1 MPDGRRGKMK
11 TRDIVGI
18 DFRDPSLLRQALTH
32 RSFVN
37 EKAGAKARDNERL
50 EFLGDAVLT
59 LVVADML
66 YRKYP
71 RLPEGE
77 LTQLRAALVRKE
89 ALSGFASRLG
99 FEAHMRV
106 GKGETLTGRGR
117 DTLLCN
123 AFEAVV
129 GAIFID
135 RGMRAAKRFATPLLL
150 ELLDEV
156 IASGSHIDARSALQE
171 LAQARWQETPRYD
184 LVHASGP
191 EHERV
196 FRVAVRLRGAVIASG
211 VGKSK
216 VAAAMDGARHALDLI
231 ETGQLPKLKRD

>member
-1 MPDGRRGKMK
+1 MANP
-11 TRDIVGI
+11 RDIVGI
-18 DFRDPSLLRQALTH
+18 DFGDASLLLRALTH
-32 RSFVN
+32 SSFVN

-59 LVVADML
+59 LIVADLL
-66 YRKYP
+66 YRKFP
-71 RLPEGE
+71 RMPEGE

-89 ALSGFASRLG
+89 ALASFASRL
-99 FEAHMRV
+99 ELDLHMRI
-106 GKGETLTGRGR
+106 GKGESLTGRGR
-117 DTLLCN
+117 ATLLCN

-135 RGMRAAKRFATPLLL
+135 RGLRAAKRFVTPMLLD
-150 ELLDEV
+150 LLDEV

-171 LAQARWQETPRYD
+171 LAQARWREAPRYD
-184 LVHASGP
+184 LADVSGP

-196 FRVAVRLRGAVIASG
+196 FRVEVRLRGRVIASG

-216 VAAAMDGARHALDLI
+216 VAAAMDGARHALVRI
-231 ETGQLPKLKRD
+231 ETGQLPKLLRD